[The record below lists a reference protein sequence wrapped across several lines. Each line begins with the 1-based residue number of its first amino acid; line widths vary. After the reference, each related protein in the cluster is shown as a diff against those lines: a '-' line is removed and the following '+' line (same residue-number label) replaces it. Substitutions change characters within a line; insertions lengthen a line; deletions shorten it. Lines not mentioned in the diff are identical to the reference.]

1 MTDAQAA
8 DGGGAGGGAAA
19 GEPAHAA
26 AATRR
31 LPEEPQRLHPA
42 RPALSAQ
49 LVALCSAESAALGGG
64 QFQGPRCH
72 LSGVSHRRAL

>member
-1 MTDAQAA
+1 MQAA

-31 LPEEPQRLHPA
+31 LPKEPQRLYPA

-64 QFQGPRCH
+64 
-72 LSGVSHRRAL
+72 